1 MHGYHV
7 GIALHHVDTILLG
20 DGFLRLIEAVE
31 LALLVVDFRIG
42 RVDVLL
48 LYAFGSRVEQ
58 TASEG
63 HHPTTHV
70 QPGEYHAPGIS
81 VVEAL
86 LALDAKTCLLQ
97 ILRLKTSLLPGEGQG
112 VALRYGI
119 AQIKLLDDIV
129 TDTTTTEILL
139 ADGDSVRVV
148 LQQVVKVV
156 HGPLVEDEHRLTV
169 ALFFLLL
176 VSQFLLLN
184 LNIVFLRQPA
194 QRLRIGNLLVLHQ
207 EVDGR
212 ATLATRKTLTD
223 LLRWRHHERGRRVVV
238 ERAQTLIVHTRLS
251 KRHEL
256 SHHVDNVRGIHNLVY
271 RRPVNHFLR

>member
-1 MHGYHV
+1 M
-7 GIALHHVDTILLG
+7 
-20 DGFLRLIEAVE
+20 
-31 LALLVVDFRIG
+31 VDFRIG

-48 LYAFGSRVEQ
+48 LYTFGSRVEQ

-156 HGPLVEDEHRLTV
+156 HGPLVEDEL
-169 ALFFLLL
+169 
-176 VSQFLLLN
+176 SQFLLLN

-194 QRLRIGNLLVLHQ
+194 QRLGIGDLLVLHQ

-238 ERAQTLIVHTRLS
+238 EWAQTLIVHTRLS